1 MCLLY
6 GFSSHPAANLMEG
19 DVGEFMDTYTL
30 AFFRFM
36 ASRPGRLLRAAVG
49 ISMIVGGF
57 AADGPAGIAFA
68 VMGMVP
74 LVSAVLDLCL
84 LAPLWGL
91 PLLGTELRLRLNRPS
106 IKVRGPHAG

>member
-1 MCLLY
+1 M
-6 GFSSHPAANLMEG
+6 AK
-19 DVGEFMDTYTL
+19 DVNDSMDTHTM

-36 ASRPGRLLRAAVG
+36 ASRPGRLVRAAVG

-57 AADGPAGIAFA
+57 AADGPAGVAFA

-74 LVSAVLDLCL
+74 LVSAALDLCL

-91 PLLGTELRLRLNRPS
+91 PLLGTELRQRLNRPS